1 LTVLLIYLDLIPYK
15 EFFIFTPSLYQNSQY
30 VITTTL
36 AIAVVFF
43 SIFFSG
49 KNFAQTLK
57 QKNIELAHAKKKLE
71 ELSNKLEEKVNLR
84 TQELEKSK
92 DKLSILYNISRVIS
106 STLKLNNILKVILD
120 FSVKISGANRGSVML
135 LDEKK
140 NIFSVKVAYNI
151 SEKVIRETTFAKD
164 ENTFGWVVKNK
175 KSLYIKDLEKDN
187 RFSKKK
193 GIDYKLKQLLM
204 VPVIIEGEVKGV
216 INLSNNTSFATD
228 TISLLKSFSEQA
240 AVTIN
245 NARLYQKI
253 QDSYFEIVKALAQAI
268 EAKDPYTHGHSER
281 VMEYAVQIAQK
292 LGLPEEEIKSL
303 RYAAILH
310 DIGKIGVRG
319 IILNNPDG
327 LTDQEYNEVK
337 KHPLIGENIIQP
349 IELLQP
355 IRPLIRHHHEW
366 YNGKGYPDGLSKE
379 DIPLSARILAVADT
393 YDAMKFDRPY
403 RKALTEEVI
412 IQELKQ
418 GSGTQYDPKL
428 VEVFLEILKQTCQG
442 TVL

>member
-1 LTVLLIYLDLIPYK
+1 
-15 EFFIFTPSLYQNSQY
+15 
-30 VITTTL
+30 
-36 AIAVVFF
+36 
-43 SIFFSG
+43 
-49 KNFAQTLK
+49 
-57 QKNIELAHAKKKLE
+57 
-71 ELSNKLEEKVNLR
+71 LSNKLEEKVNLR

-292 LGLPEEEIKSL
+292 PT
-303 RYAAILH
+303 R
-310 DIGKIGVRG
+310 
-319 IILNNPDG
+319 
-327 LTDQEYNEVK
+327 
-337 KHPLIGENIIQP
+337 NI
-349 IELLQP
+349 
-355 IRPLIRHHHEW
+355 
-366 YNGKGYPDGLSKE
+366 
-379 DIPLSARILAVADT
+379 
-393 YDAMKFDRPY
+393 MK
-403 RKALTEEVI
+403 
-412 IQELKQ
+412 
-418 GSGTQYDPKL
+418 
-428 VEVFLEILKQTCQG
+428 
-442 TVL
+442 